1 MSPSPRRC
9 LRVAVSASVMS
20 GGGFAAFSWMLEH
33 GSGGEHAG
41 NALLMLMVLFEN
53 FHAGYYRSKTR
64 SILILN
70 PLKTPVLLQGM
81 ISTCQIH
88 VAALDTP
95 GLPAVLMSEPVAPAV
110 WAAPVALAPCILIA
124 HRCSSRRR
132 GACSRG
138 REIEPRCLFASGH
151 PNAGTFPVE
160 ISTPASHTA
169 HS

>member
-110 WAAPVALAPCILIA
+110 WARRSRWPRAF
-124 HRCSSRRR
+124 SSPTGVVQGGVVRARAAVR
-132 GACSRG
+132 LNHVVSSPTGIPM
-138 REIEPRCLFASGH
+138 RELSL
-151 PNAGTFPVE
+151 
-160 ISTPASHTA
+160 
-169 HS
+169 